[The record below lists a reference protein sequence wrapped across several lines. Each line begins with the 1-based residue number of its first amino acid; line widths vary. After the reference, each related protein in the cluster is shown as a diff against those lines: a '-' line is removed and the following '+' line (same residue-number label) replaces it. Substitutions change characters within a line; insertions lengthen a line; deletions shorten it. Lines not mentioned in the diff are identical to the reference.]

1 MYVKVINNEVVKFPY
16 TSTDLRRDNPSK
28 SFAENITEQAF
39 LLHNAYPVTL
49 TDVPDYDSATHRAM
63 QRVQLINNIWTQTW
77 TVEEIS
83 YSRACSNIR
92 GRRNVEL
99 SNSDW
104 TQFTDSPLSSEKKS
118 EWSQYRANLR
128 SIPEQE
134 EFPYNVNWPT
144 KPE

>member
-1 MYVKVINNEVVKFPY
+1 M
-16 TSTDLRRDNPSK
+16 
-28 SFAENITEQAF
+28 
-39 LLHNAYPVTL
+39 HNAYPVTL